1 VATIGIPISRTR
13 PDQPAAAPL
22 PQTLFGYIWRY
33 SSRHQLLLAAL
44 SVAVFLLNT
53 APLEI
58 QRRIVNDAV
67 ARGATATILW
77 LALTYVAVAL
87 AEGALKL
94 VLNIYR
100 GWVSENA
107 VRHLRRAIHALV
119 APGLANGHAAEA
131 EGVEISMILSESEP
145 VGGFVG
151 TSTSEPLL
159 QGGILL
165 TVFGYMTYLQPEIAL
180 ISLAVFSPQF
190 AFVPLIQR
198 AINRR
203 VRSRIQ
209 VLREVSGG
217 IILGSHDPA
226 FPAAVQ
232 DARIDTVFTL
242 NMGIY
247 KLKFSMNFLM
257 NLMHHLGVAAVLGIG
272 GWQAARGEVELGT
285 VVAFVSGLAKVND
298 PWGEV
303 VNWFREM
310 MVVTVKYDLI
320 VDTVAQIGAAA
331 PADTDAGQ
339 Q

>member
-1 VATIGIPISRTR
+1 MAAIGIPDPQAT
-13 PDQPAAAPL
+13 QPGPVTAL

-33 SSRHQLLLAAL
+33 TGHHQLLLAVL
-44 SVAVFLLNT
+44 SVAVFLLNA

-58 QRRIVNDAV
+58 QRRIINDAV
-67 ARGATATILW
+67 ARGLTATILW
-77 LALTYVAVAL
+77 LAIGYAGVAL

-100 GWVSENA
+100 GWVSETA
-107 VRHLRRAIHALV
+107 VRSLRRTIHGLI

-131 EGVEISMILSESEP
+131 EGVEISMILSEAEP
-145 VGGFVG
+145 IGGFVG
-151 TSTSEPLL
+151 VSTSEPLL

-180 ISLAVFSPQF
+180 ISLAVFTPQLV
-190 AFVPLIQR
+190 FVPLIQR

-203 VRSRIQ
+203 VRSRIK

-217 IILGSHDPA
+217 IILGNHDPA

-242 NMGIY
+242 NMGVY
-247 KLKFSMNFLM
+247 KLKFTMNFLM

-272 GWQAARGEVELGT
+272 GWFAARGEVELGT

-298 PWGEV
+298 PWGDV

-320 VDTVAQIGAAA
+320 TSTVGQIGRA
-331 PADTDAGQ
+331 PVSTDG
-339 Q
+339 